1 MPATTPSGHAGIGGL
16 QRHSLGADYPWYI
29 LRSQSH
35 GHAPLEYSVYN
46 LVTGSR
52 SQNFRTL
59 RAALI
64 HLASIRVRNLMHS

>member
-1 MPATTPSGHAGIGGL
+1 MPATTPSGHTGTGGL
-16 QRHSLGADYPWYI
+16 QRLGADYPWYI
-29 LRSQSH
+29 MRSQPH
-35 GHAPLEYSVYN
+35 GYAPLEYSVYN

-59 RAALI
+59 QAALI